1 MNLFAQ
7 ALHEAAP
14 YLEHYGYVAIFIAI
28 ALEGIGVPAPGVTFL
43 VAGALAAGQGKMS
56 LPIVAVVGFFA
67 ALIGFNSGYWLG
79 AIGGTSLLRH
89 LRFIKGK
96 QIVRMRKRFNRWGIA
111 IIFIAPF
118 IDGLRQVNG
127 YVAGIAHMPWKKYL
141 LTNLS
146 AVTVWIALWS
156 SLGYEAGIHTQLIY
170 ALAYRLAYFGNHRWW
185 YLLAI
190 LGLAV
195 IGGGFLWYRHKRGK

>member
-7 ALHEAAP
+7 TLHHATP

-56 LPIVAVVGFFA
+56 LPLVAVVAFFA
-67 ALIGFNSGYWLG
+67 GLIGFNSGYWLG
-79 AIGGTSLLRH
+79 AIGGTSVLR
-89 LRFIKGK
+89 RMRIKGERVTR
-96 QIVRMRKRFNRWGIA
+96 VREQFNRWGIA

-118 IDGLRQVNG
+118 VDGLRQVNG
-127 YVAGIAHMPWKKYL
+127 YVAGIARMPWKRYL
-141 LTNLS
+141 LTNLI
-146 AVTVWIALWS
+146 AVSVWVALWS
-156 SLGYEAGIHTQLIY
+156 SLGYEAGIHTQLLY

-185 YLLAI
+185 YLVAI
-190 LGLAV
+190 LLLIV
-195 IGGGFLWYRHKRGK
+195 LGGGFVWYRRQRAK